1 MSSVVP
7 YLPETAPFT
16 GAQRQW
22 LNGYFAGMFSGA
34 VLDPASIGAADGA
47 SASAQ
52 SALTVTI
59 LYGSQT
65 GTAEGIAR
73 ETGDRLEQAG
83 CKPVVAD
90 MDEYDASALAAE
102 ENLLVICSTY
112 GDGEMPDNAQGFWD
126 ILASEEAPRLDS
138 TRFSVLA
145 LGDSSYET
153 YCTAGKDLDARLE
166 ALGAQRLH
174 DRIDCDVDFEEPFEQ
189 WLSGVLVEFTNGT
202 DNKNLPATTAPAATE
217 SAWGKKNPFM
227 AALPE
232 NRLVTA
238 PDSSKEIR
246 HVVFD
251 LADSGIT
258 YETGDALHVL
268 PLNDPGYVDAL
279 LQVLGCTGDEVI
291 DGDATGS
298 ADGMATLRGAL
309 LSEFEIRMPSRDL
322 IDAVVERLNNAEL
335 AASLKDADFMY
346 GKDTLDLLSMVPGG
360 FAYPEFVGLLKRLQS
375 RAYSI
380 SSSQDRYPREVHLT
394 VASVRY
400 GEADVR
406 SKEGVCSCFLA
417 DRTDADSRVGIWIK
431 PNKNFRVPT
440 DPASPMIMVGP
451 GTGIAPFLGFLQHRE
466 ATAAPGNNWLL
477 FGDRNAATDFIYRE
491 ELEAWFES
499 GLLTRL
505 DLAFSRDQAEKI
517 YVQDRM
523 RDSAGKLFAWLESGA
538 SFYVCG
544 DAYRMAKDVDR
555 ALHEIIESEGGLS
568 EKDAKAYV
576 ARLKKEKRYLRD
588 VY

>member
-7 YLPETAPFT
+7 YLPETAPFSS
-16 GAQRQW
+16 AQRQW
-22 LNGYFAGMFSGA
+22 LNGYLAGMFSGA
-34 VLDPASIGAADGA
+34 VLDPTLTGADGGTA
-47 SASAQ
+47 VAPAI
-52 SALTVTI
+52 TVTI

-90 MDEYDASALAAE
+90 MDDYDAADLATAE
-102 ENLLVICSTY
+102 HLLVICSTY

-126 ILASEEAPRLDS
+126 ILASEEAPRLES

-153 YCTAGKDLDARLE
+153 YCTAGKELDARLE

-189 WLSGVLVEFTNGT
+189 WLSGVMVKIDNRT
-202 DNKNLPATTAPAATE
+202 DNKRVNSFVPTSTE

-238 PDSSKEIR
+238 PESSKEIR
-246 HVVFD
+246 HFVFD

-258 YETGDALHVL
+258 YETGDALHVV
-268 PLNDPGYVDAL
+268 PLNDPTYVDAIL
-279 LQVLGCTGDEVI
+279 DVLGCSGDEVL
-291 DGDATGS
+291 DSGS
-298 ADGMATLRGAL
+298 PANATLRGAL
-309 LSEFEIRMPSRDL
+309 LSEFEIRTPSRDF
-322 IDAVVERLNNAEL
+322 IDAVASRVDEVEL
-335 AASLKDADFMY
+335 ATSLKDADFLY
-346 GKDTLDLLSMVPGG
+346 GKDTLDLLGMVPTR
-360 FAYPEFVGLLKRLQS
+360 FPYTEFVGMLKRLQS

-380 SSSQDRYPREVHLT
+380 SSSQERYPGEVHLT

-400 GEADVR
+400 GDPDAR

-417 DRTDADSRVGIWIK
+417 DRTDADSRIGIWIK
-431 PNKNFRVPT
+431 PNKNFRVPADAAT
-440 DPASPMIMVGP
+440 SMIMVGP
-451 GTGIAPFLGFLQHRE
+451 GTGIAPFLGFLQKRE
-466 ATAAPGNNWLL
+466 ATKAAGKNWLL

-491 ELEAWFES
+491 ALEAWFES
-499 GLLTRL
+499 GLLTRF

-523 RDSAGKLFAWLESGA
+523 RESGAELFSWLEAGA

-544 DAYRMAKDVDR
+544 DAYRMAKDVDL
-555 ALHEIIESEGGLS
+555 ALHEIIAEHGGLS
-568 EKDAKAYV
+568 GDDAKAYV